1 MDMKESRLANAMQYL
16 DEDLI
21 AQAEE
26 YMPLYKKWYQSA
38 WIKWGVMAAGLLL
51 VVSAIPTQQG
61 SYASHTSSLDNLG
74 EMNVLPNIMDHHTI
88 GDYVPEIPWEDAPY
102 GSEFNSSLTMEDP
115 ETSDFL
121 ENSFLKNVERIS
133 LTKRVQIKTN
143 TWDELMKRSDA
154 LVRKGNGR

>member
-1 MDMKESRLANAMQYL
+1 MKESRMAYAMQYL

-38 WIKWGVMAAGLLL
+38 WIKWGVMAAGFLL

-61 SYASHTSSLDNLG
+61 SYASHTSSVEKSD
-74 EMNVLPNIMDHHTI
+74 EMNILPYLGRDEYTS
-88 GDYVPEIPWEDAPY
+88 GEFVPEISYEGGIY
-102 GSEFNSSLTMEDP
+102 NSTITWAEPD
-115 ETSDFL
+115 ETKFL
-121 ENSFLKNVERIS
+121 ENSFLKKVEQIP
-133 LTKRVQIKTN
+133 LTKRVQIKIN